1 MPSTDIQDAQSGAA
15 FSNAELGRLMRV
27 IQDKTFQET
36 RALAAERLTL
46 FEDDGVT
53 ELAEA
58 EQALRKQTRADLIQ
72 FFDVV
77 GDGTISAGQDFSQVR
92 DKEEIRQ
99 AVRLRL
105 GLPAVSSI
113 IASQEAEADAARKVG
128 RTSSSVSTRTVF
140 NG

>member
-1 MPSTDIQDAQSGAA
+1 MPSTDIQDAQSGAV

-36 RALAAERLTL
+36 RALAVERLTL
-46 FEDDGVT
+46 FEDDGAT
-53 ELAEA
+53 PLAEA
-58 EQALRKQTRADLIQ
+58 EQALRKQTRADLLQ

-77 GDGTISAGQDFSQVR
+77 GDGTIQAGQDFSQVR

-113 IASQEAEADAARKVG
+113 IATQEAEADAAR
-128 RTSSSVSTRTVF
+128 RRRRCTTSVTTKTVF
-140 NG
+140 N